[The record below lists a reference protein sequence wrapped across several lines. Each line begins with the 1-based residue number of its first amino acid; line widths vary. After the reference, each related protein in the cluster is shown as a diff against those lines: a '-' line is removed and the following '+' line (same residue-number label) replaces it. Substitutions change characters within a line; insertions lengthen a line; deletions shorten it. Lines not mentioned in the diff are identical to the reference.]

1 MSVHYGEDYDD
12 PVPQPAQPMPS
23 NKGPVE
29 YDAPVQYQAA
39 QSLPIEGYAETT
51 ETDKG
56 SEEAYQYDPDFHG
69 AVGDRHCTDCLML
82 IIFIAFL
89 CGMLGLFFYA
99 LTISNV
105 KYLYIPTDYRNL
117 LCGYDNSKL
126 DVNFSESLPDLSNY
140 PYLFWTRPG
149 KKGYVRS
156 YCVHECPTEGQFF
169 DVFQENMIE
178 YKGGKE
184 GDTCG
189 GSTASGATTRL
200 VRGYD
205 VPFINDNVSVKYYC
219 AYNTTVTIDRCMP
232 TFGAFNDTLND
243 ASSLMESFK
252 SNFTDM
258 VSTNTLVTAVN
269 DLMRTYPYI
278 AISVAAT
285 LVISFIWVLLMRYTA
300 ACFVWI
306 TVLLALGASI
316 VLTYLCWGQKENK
329 FSNMNQAEAYTF
341 GMYDEDLNH
350 DVFNVLY
357 IICIVWDVILFI
369 LIIGLFGKI
378 KKSIAII
385 KLVSRVFA
393 ECKTLFIFPIIVYII
408 MFIWW
413 VYVVGVAIV
422 LFGAGKAEYKEDEEL
437 GAMVEY
443 KYDTTVAGLS
453 IYHFVGFLWITIFIN
468 DLGEM
473 SLAGVFAS
481 WYFNKEPR
489 REKMGPSPIWYSF
502 KRSIRYHS
510 GSIAFGSLII
520 TIIKIIRLII
530 EYIREKTKGT
540 DNDAIKCLL
549 KCAACCCWCFE
560 KFMKYV
566 NRNAYILIAIHGYNF
581 FNGCTHAFGLLLRN
595 CINVATI
602 NWVGDFT
609 LFLGRVFVTAIVTS
623 ISCFIFASM
632 DGVTFYIVPAFIVA
646 VMAFFASDAFTELF
660 EMGIDSMFLCYMED
674 IERND
679 GTAGHELY
687 GPQELIDHVSKKD
700 APLNDLTNQE

>member
-1 MSVHYGEDYDD
+1 MTVSYGYEE
-12 PVPQPAQPMPS
+12 PPPTPMAPQRDEPPI
-23 NKGPVE
+23 
-29 YDAPVQYQAA
+29 QYQEAVTIPTGSYNESA
-39 QSLPIEGYAETT
+39 EVEGDAEEKYAY
-51 ETDKG
+51 DK
-56 SEEAYQYDPDFHG
+56 DFHG
-69 AVGDRHCTDCLML
+69 AVGDRHCTDVCML
-82 IIFIAFL
+82 TIFIIFI
-89 CGMLGLFFYA
+89 CGMLALFFYA
-99 LTISNV
+99 LTISNP

-117 LCGYDNSKL
+117 LCGFNNTNL
-126 DVNFSESLPDLSNY
+126 DVNNSADLPDLTEY

-156 YCVHECPTEGQFF
+156 YCVKACPSSGLFSDSFYQNLMGYEGGAEGTSCNGN
-169 DVFQENMIE
+169 DNENTKRI
-178 YKGGKE
+178 
-184 GDTCG
+184 
-189 GSTASGATTRL
+189 

-205 VPFINDNVSVKYYC
+205 IPFKSEAESVKYYC
-219 AYNTTVTIDRCMP
+219 AYNTTMLIDRCMP
-232 TFGAFNDTLND
+232 NFGAFSNLNETANDLM
-243 ASSLMESFK
+243 SSFT

-258 VSTNTLVTAVN
+258 IGTNTLVTAVN
-269 DLMRTYPYI
+269 DLLRTYPYI
-278 AISVAAT
+278 AISIAAT
-285 LVISFIWVLLMRYTA
+285 LVVSFIWVLLMRYTA

-306 TVLLALGASI
+306 TVILAIAASC
-316 VLTYLCWGQKENK
+316 VLTYLCWGQRENK
-329 FSNMNQAEAYTF
+329 WTNVNSAEAYTF
-341 GMYDEDLNH
+341 GLYDKDLNY

-357 IICIVWDVILFI
+357 IICIVWDCILFL
-369 LIIGLFGKI
+369 LIIGLFGRI

-385 KLVSRVFA
+385 KIVSRIFS

-413 VYVVGVAIV
+413 VYIIGVAIV
-422 LFGAGKAEYKEDEEL
+422 LFGAGKAEYKYDEEN
-437 GAMVEY
+437 GIGEMVEY
-443 KYDTTVAGLS
+443 TYNNVVAGLS

-489 REKMGPSPIWYSF
+489 RENMGPSPVWYSF

-530 EYIREKTKGT
+530 EYIRQKTKDT
-540 DNDAIKCLL
+540 ENDAIKCLL

-581 FNGCTHAFGLLLRN
+581 FSGCTHAFGLLIRN
-595 CINVATI
+595 CINVAII

-609 LFLGRVFVTAIVTS
+609 LFLGRVFVTAIVTAV
-623 ISCFIFASM
+623 SCFCFAQM
-632 DGVTFYIVPAFIVA
+632 DDVTFYVVPGFIVA

-679 GTAGHELY
+679 KSAGHKLY
-687 GPQELIDHVSKKD
+687 GPEDLVEHISKIKS
-700 APLNDLTNQE
+700 PSVPSEEV